1 MKLARNQIR
10 SELSRTS
17 GWLLRGKRI
26 SRLFVFDDFMG
37 VIRFLNR
44 VSRVAEAMNHHPD
57 ITINYN
63 KIKLS
68 LTTHGEG
75 GLTIKDF
82 RLARKI
88 NSMKHA

>member
-1 MKLARNQIR
+1 
-10 SELSRTS
+10 
-17 GWLLRGKRI
+17 
-26 SRLFVFDDFMG
+26 MG
-37 VIRFLNR
+37 VIGFLNR

>member
-1 MKLARNQIR
+1 
-10 SELSRTS
+10 
-17 GWLLRGKRI
+17 
-26 SRLFVFDDFMG
+26 MG

-44 VSRVAEAMNHHPD
+44 VYRVAEAMNHHPD

-68 LTTHGEG
+68 LTTHDEG
-75 GLTIKDF
+75 GLTLKDF